1 MRNAPINVVLVSEG
15 SGGHLIPATE
25 VAKAL
30 AGSGHRVRLV
40 YLQRP
45 QLSALMRH
53 SLNHLQVMGVEL
65 LAIQPGWRPGQ
76 AARLWWWAYRMLSR
90 WGTQLVVG
98 FGGWVCIPFVLAA
111 RQRRIRVLLHEQNVG
126 LGRANRLLVHRHW
139 ANHLAISF
147 EQTRA
152 FLNGTPTTVTGLPT
166 RSGAQVGTREEAAQW
181 FGLLAE
187 AWTVLVIGGSQGSR
201 TLNRVMTDLL
211 PRLSGAERSA
221 WQFIHLAGERE
232 ARDVRQRY
240 EAGGVRGWVD
250 AHVAEMAFAYHM
262 ADVVIARAGAST
274 LAELARYGCPAIL
287 IPYPYAAGHQRD
299 NARLVES
306 VGGGIMIEEA
316 EVSAS
321 RLLSLLRRMVA
332 DSRLRQMMATQI
344 RTLAQ
349 PEATTRLATLIES
362 IA

>member
-1 MRNAPINVVLVSEG
+1 MRNAIRVVLVSEG

-40 YLQRP
+40 YVQRP

-53 SLNHLQVMGVEL
+53 SLDHLQVMGVEL
-65 LAIQPGWRPGQ
+65 VAIQPGWRLGQ

-90 WGTQLVVG
+90 WGIQLVVG
-98 FGGWVCIPFVLAA
+98 VGGWVCIPFVLAA
-111 RQRRIRVLLHEQNVG
+111 RQRRIRSLLHEQNVG
-126 LGRANRLLVHRHW
+126 LGRANRLALRRHW
-139 ANHLAISF
+139 VNHLAISF

-166 RSGAQVGTREEAAQW
+166 RSGAQVGSRAQAAQW
-181 FGLLAE
+181 FGLGAE

-201 TLNRVMTDLL
+201 ALNRVMTDLL
-211 PRLSGAERSA
+211 PHLSEAERSA
-221 WQFIHLAGERE
+221 WQFIHLAGARE
-232 ARDVRQRY
+232 AHDVRQRY
-240 EAGGVRGWVD
+240 DASGVRGWVD
-250 AHVAEMAFAYHM
+250 AHVAEMAFAYRL
-262 ADVVIARAGAST
+262 ADLVIARAGAST

-287 IPYPYAAGHQRD
+287 VPYPYAAGHQRD

-306 VGGGIMIEEA
+306 VGGGVMIEEA
-316 EVSAS
+316 EVSAP
-321 RLLSLLRRMVA
+321 RLLSLLRRIAA
-332 DSRLRQMMATQI
+332 DDRLRQMMATQM

-349 PEATTRLATLIES
+349 PDATTRLATLIEA